1 MFDNDSK
8 EIFLFY
14 GWWQFGVCLFAFCAL
29 LAIWWHIGRNRK
41 DHGQVWL
48 ALSVLCW
55 SLSGLAEVLFVS
67 QWVSIQFIEVS
78 RSTLSLCNSLF
89 ILLSLPWFRYL
100 PGKLESIIKS
110 NHWHLII
117 EIPFVFCLL
126 PTLSRLITAGNSALI
141 QELDVYYAFFTLTF
155 LGAVLWTTFQKRRL
169 ASLAYLSLV
178 CIAITFL
185 TQIYKLTGA
194 TINVTLFSAIFKTTL
209 IMLFFALAL
218 SWVKE
223 LTENIIPNFRLLH
236 LEIRNNIQGSKV
248 RNLIVFTGIPNIGL
262 ESIQLSPAN
271 YNLLK
276 KFAFRRKNSEEGWL
290 EIRPKEIIKR
300 EFDIKD
306 HNEIK
311 RLISALLDGL
321 FGSGSWTKEQHF
333 IPLKD
338 ALLELSDKRERKIR
352 LRLHP
357 EQITLN
363 TSQPL

>member
-14 GWWQFGVCLFAFCAL
+14 GWWQFWVCLFAFTAL

-55 SLSGLAEVLFVS
+55 SLSGLVEVLFVS
-67 QWVSIQFIEVS
+67 QVVNQQFIEVS
-78 RSTLSLCNSLF
+78 RSTLSLSNSLF

-100 PGKLESIIKS
+100 PGKLEAIIKS

-117 EIPFVFCLL
+117 GILFLFCLL
-126 PTLSRLITAGNSALI
+126 PTLSRFITAGTSALT

-185 TQIYKLTGA
+185 TQIFKLTGA
-194 TINVTLFSAIFKTTL
+194 TINVTLFSAIFKTSL

-223 LTENIIPNFRLLH
+223 LTENIIPNFKQLH
-236 LEIRNNIQGSKV
+236 LEFRKKERGSTD
-248 RNLIVFTGIPNIGL
+248 RNLIVLSGIPKVGL
-262 ESIQLSPAN
+262 EPIQLSPAN
-271 YNLLK
+271 YNLIK
-276 KFAFRRKNSEEGWL
+276 KFALRRKNNEEGWL
-290 EIRPKEIIKR
+290 EIKPKEIIKK

-311 RLISALLDGL
+311 RFISAFLDGL

-333 IPLKD
+333 VPLKE

-352 LRLHP
+352 LRLQP
-357 EQITLN
+357 KQITIETL
-363 TSQPL
+363 